1 MCDKLEDKNGYRIRT
16 LNIEDYDD
24 IVEVWNRAGLPTKPK
39 GRDSRESISEQMK
52 NFPDLF
58 IGIEYREKLVGVVLG
73 SYDGRKGWI
82 NRLAVLPEY
91 RRLGL
96 AARLIE
102 EVERRLKA
110 RGAKITCALVEGDN
124 EASARL
130 FEKVGYK
137 RYKDIIY
144 FTKRESDDV

>member
-1 MCDKLEDKNGYRIRT
+1 MERKDGCRIRT
-16 LNIEDYDD
+16 LSIEDYDSL
-24 IVEVWNRAGLPTKPK
+24 IRVWERACLPTKPK
-39 GRDSRESISEQMK
+39 GRDSRESIMEQMK

-58 IGIEYREKLVGVVLG
+58 IGIEDGTKLIGVVIG

-91 RRLGL
+91 RRHGLGAL
-96 AARLIE
+96 LIE
-102 EVERRLKA
+102 ECERRLKA